1 MAVVGVRAGAR
12 GGIEA
17 GVVVAVVGYGLE
29 KPGLLYRRLSRI
41 FRGKRTRIF
50 QKRKQSHIDTVFTTV
65 QDVLIRLAGLAPTPP
80 QSRQLPISLA
90 SN

>member
-1 MAVVGVRAGAR
+1 M
-12 GGIEA
+12 
-17 GVVVAVVGYGLE
+17 VAVVGYGLE

-41 FRGKRTRIF
+41 FRGNVLGFSKNG
-50 QKRKQSHIDTVFTTV
+50 KQSHIDTVFTTV